1 MGLFDM
7 AKKLIGNIPVIGDI
21 VELGTS
27 FIDMLPDNKDSK
39 DGTGKFGKT
48 FAAGSAPFKPAQRKY
63 IGQEGGDPIG
73 RRGVSQF
80 GPSLSQYRQYVGRY
94 KSADQIFS
102 IASNKA
108 GNIVSSTSGGRVGQ
122 VSGGRAKA
130 LTSSKTI
137 V

>member
-7 AKKLIGNIPVIGDI
+7 AKKLIGTIPVIGPI
-21 VELGTS
+21 IEKGSS
-27 FIDMLPDNKDSK
+27 FIDMLPKDDDK
-39 DGTGKFGKT
+39 KTGAFGGLYPQGYQ
-48 FAAGSAPFKPAQRKY
+48 AFKPAERRY
-63 IGQEGGDPIG
+63 TSEIGGDPIG

-102 IASNKA
+102 IARGKA
-108 GNIVSSTSGGRVGQ
+108 GNIAVGTSSGRVSQ